1 MQVLGQGTWLQ
12 DTWLS
17 CVALS
22 VVLVQ
27 TQVSH
32 LEEYTGEPGWA
43 QGGAREA
50 GEPRA
55 WLGPHPPAPPPPPGR
70 PLAHLVL
77 GVPNHTD
84 ALGHWGERKDRGSDA
99 QPRDGVGTGAWGGW
113 DPPGGSPC
121 TPRAR
126 SRHSPARRGLALAAP
141 LTAGVEGAA
150 PPGLH
155 LALHVEAQRALR
167 GLLLAQA
174 GVALCGRGRSAGT
187 TVTLPRGPVL
197 SSSPRQHPLPA
208 WPPGPSLQRPES
220 VAPQLTE
227 EVGSGPGRGL
237 AR

>member
-1 MQVLGQGTWLQ
+1 MRRA
-12 DTWLS
+12 S
-17 CVALS
+17 P
-22 VVLVQ
+22 
-27 TQVSH
+27 
-32 LEEYTGEPGWA
+32 EPGWDPPS
-43 QGGAREA
+43 G
-50 GEPRA
+50 
-55 WLGPHPPAPPPPPGR
+55 PAPAPGR

-113 DPPGGSPC
+113 DPPEGSPC

-174 GVALCGRGRSAGT
+174 GVTLCGRGRSAGT
-187 TVTLPRGPVL
+187 TVTLPWGPVL

-208 WPPGPSLQRPES
+208 WPPWPQPPAPRVSGSPAHRGGGIGPGAGPCS
-220 VAPQLTE
+220 VTPGALGWGQ
-227 EVGSGPGRGL
+227 GPGRPPPPWP
-237 AR
+237 AIFAWPYCRR